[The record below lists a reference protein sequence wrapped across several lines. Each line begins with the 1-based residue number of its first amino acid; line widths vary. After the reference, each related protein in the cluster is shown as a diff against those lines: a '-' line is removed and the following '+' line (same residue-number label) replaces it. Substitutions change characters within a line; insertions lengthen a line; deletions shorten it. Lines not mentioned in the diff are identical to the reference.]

1 MESVLLIVDGAN
13 VVGSR
18 PDGWWHDRPAAA
30 ARLRDRLT
38 GRPEEVLLVVE
49 GKARGIDG
57 VPGVEVLDAE
67 GSGDDAIVELIRDRG
82 AGRDTLVVTA
92 DRELRERVTAL
103 GAGVRGPRWLTDGDA
118 AGNAPGNAPGDA
130 PGDASG
136 NGSAH

>member
-67 GSGDDAIVELIRDRG
+67 GSGDDAIVGLVRAEAADR
-82 AGRDTLVVTA
+82 TCVVVTS
-92 DRELRERVTAL
+92 DRELRARVTAL
-103 GAGVRGPRWLTDGDA
+103 GAEVRGPRWLA
-118 AGNAPGNAPGDA
+118 LPVEP
-130 PGDASG
+130 AS
-136 NGSAH
+136 ND